1 MTALATARNLVLA
14 LTALVGV
21 FAAGARAATPL
32 DEVVFSPDI
41 TVTVGSV
48 TVAGGRLAADDLH
61 GTFSA
66 PAIGAI
72 PAGVRVSAYAVA
84 AGGDELISF
93 DVPVDLSAMSAAPLT
108 VRPGD
113 IVRRHAAQYSLE
125 FDAASHGV
133 PAGVIADAVTM
144 AGGGTLAI
152 SFDTTVT
159 LDGKTFADEDLVGFD
174 GSQRTYEFTGADA
187 GVPAALDLDAAHYLS
202 NGHLLL
208 SFDGSGSVGG
218 VAFTKRDVLEYDP
231 AGNSW
236 QKAYDGSAQG
246 LPAGANLSASA
257 YGLEVPTS
265 TPTVTATST
274 LTPTSTPSETRTATA
289 TGTVSQTATLTSSS
303 TPTPSA
309 TATATRTLASTATVT
324 GTASPTPTASPT
336 GTHSATVTATA
347 SPTATTTRT
356 ATATRTATVS
366 VTATP
371 TQTST
376 PPSTATHSA
385 TATNSAT
392 SAPDATGTAS
402 PTRTDTTTATPTP
415 TSTLPSTA
423 THSATATNT
432 ATPNA
437 TGTASSTATA
447 SVPAA
452 GTETTTPTPS
462 PTVTAGPAC
471 TADCNDDGW
480 ITIDELIR
488 AIHIA
493 LGTESVGTCPS
504 ADPDDNGMVTIAE
517 LTASVNLA
525 LNGCAP

>member
-61 GTFSA
+61 GAFSA

-84 AGGDELISF
+84 TGGDELISF

-144 AGGGTLAI
+144 TGGGTLAI

-187 GVPAALDLDAAHYLS
+187 GVPAALDLDAAHFLS

-265 TPTVTATST
+265 TPT

-432 ATPNA
+432 ATPDA
-437 TGTASSTATA
+437 TGTASPTATA
-447 SVPAA
+447 SLPAA